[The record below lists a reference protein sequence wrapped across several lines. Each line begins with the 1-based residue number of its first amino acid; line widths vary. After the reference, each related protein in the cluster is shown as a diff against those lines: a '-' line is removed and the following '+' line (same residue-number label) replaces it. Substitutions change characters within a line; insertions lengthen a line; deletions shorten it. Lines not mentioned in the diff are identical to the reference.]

1 MFGASQGA
9 FATKICVE
17 ENNIRR
23 IPEGWS
29 FRDAAGLFVTAPTS
43 YAALV
48 TRAGVRAGE
57 TVLVH
62 AGAGGVGLAA
72 IQIAKALGAR
82 VLASAGSE
90 EKRRVCVDFGADG
103 TVDYTRPDWVERV
116 NELTGGRGADVVFD
130 PVGLVGR
137 SLSCTARNGRVLVVG
152 FAGGRIEE
160 VKMNRVY
167 VTYPQTP
174 H

>member
-1 MFGASQGA
+1 
-9 FATKICVE
+9 
-17 ENNIRR
+17 
-23 IPEGWS
+23 
-29 FRDAAGLFVTAPTS
+29 
-43 YAALV
+43 
-48 TRAGVRAGE
+48 
-57 TVLVH
+57 
-62 AGAGGVGLAA
+62 VGLAA

-116 NELTGGRGADVVFD
+116 NGLTGGRGADVVFD

-167 VTYPQTP
+167 VTYP
-174 H
+174 